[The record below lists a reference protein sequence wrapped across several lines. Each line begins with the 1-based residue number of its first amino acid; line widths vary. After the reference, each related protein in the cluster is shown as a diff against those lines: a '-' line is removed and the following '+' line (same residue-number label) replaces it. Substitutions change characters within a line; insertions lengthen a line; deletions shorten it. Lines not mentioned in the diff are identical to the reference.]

1 MKISLLSTV
10 LVLLQFSCIG
20 ILLYTG
26 PVFPANTAGLVL
38 FTMAMVIALATTYA
52 FRQSKLTVFPE
63 PRRNATLISSGIFA
77 YIRHP
82 YYSSVLLYAAAML
95 TAHCSYWRLAVAI
108 TLLLV
113 IARKMVHEEK
123 LLCQHF
129 PDYAAYRQRT
139 KKLIPFVW

>member
-20 ILLYTG
+20 ILMYTG
-26 PVFPANTAGLVL
+26 PVIPANAAGLLL
-38 FTMAMVIALATTYA
+38 FTLAMVIALATTYA

-82 YYSSVLLYAAAML
+82 YYSSVLLYTAAML

-113 IARKMVHEEK
+113 IVRKMVHEEK

>member
-1 MKISLLSTV
+1 MKISLLSSV
-10 LVLLQFSCIG
+10 LVVLQFSCIG
-20 ILLYTG
+20 ILMYTG
-26 PVFPANTAGLVL
+26 PVFPANAAGIVL
-38 FTMAMVIALATTYA
+38 FTLAMVIALATTYA

-82 YYSSVLLYAAAML
+82 YYSSVLLYAASML

-113 IARKMVHEEK
+113 IVRKMAHEEK

-129 PDYAAYRQRT
+129 TDYPNYMLHT
-139 KKLIPFVW
+139 KKLIPGVW